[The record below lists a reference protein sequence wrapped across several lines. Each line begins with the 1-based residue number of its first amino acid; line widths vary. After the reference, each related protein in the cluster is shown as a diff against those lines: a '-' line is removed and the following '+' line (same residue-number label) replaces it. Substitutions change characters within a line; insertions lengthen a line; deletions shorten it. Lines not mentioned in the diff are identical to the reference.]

1 MGSDYI
7 KMLLLHS
14 RENVI
19 MSGIWVVLV
28 VSSLCY
34 HVVGVAVGTNDS
46 K

>member
-19 MSGIWVVLV
+19 MSGIWVVV

-34 HVVGVAVGTNDS
+34 HVVGVSVGTNGS